1 MNGTIAQNEPR
12 HQLTAANRPPTTG
25 PLRWQAVKVPC
36 DRAMMRVRSLAS
48 NRLVISAMPLPATR
62 PPAQPCTARAAIS
75 TPISRASAQA
85 MVPSA
90 NTPAPTA

>member
-12 HQLTAANRPPTTG
+12 HQFIAANRPPTTG

-36 DRAMMRVRSLAS
+36 DIAMTRVRRLAS
-48 NRLVISAMPLPATR
+48 NSPVISAMPLPATS

-75 TPISRASAQA
+75 TPISGASAQPT
-85 MVPSA
+85 VPSA
-90 NTPAPTA
+90 NTAAPSA